1 MSDRLRRTRDDLGYL
16 ALRSLFACARALPPG
31 LVRVIG
37 GAVGLAA
44 LACSRKDRRRA
55 AEHLALA
62 FPESSPRWRSAM
74 RRAAARHLG
83 QLLGEVAWLWSVSPQ
98 QLLARTELSGLDRL
112 RPIAGTPGAVL
123 ITAHC
128 GNWEWMNLALGA
140 SGIPMTVAARELFD
154 PRLER
159 VTEHLRGRFGGQ
171 TVVRGPEA
179 GGRLLRALRRGRV
192 AGFLIDQDIDAPG
205 VFVEFFGQP
214 AWTPVGPA
222 LLALKARSPV
232 LTGFA
237 CRRPGHRMS
246 VHIDEPLTAPEGLA
260 LEDRAAW
267 FTSHLTTRIEAQI
280 RAHPDQWVWMHRRWR
295 RSPQPGDPVWKAAEA
310 EIVRTA

>member
-1 MSDRLRRTRDDLGYL
+1 MSGGLRKTRDDLGYV
-16 ALRSLFACARALPPG
+16 ALRSFFACARAVPSSL
-31 LVRVIG
+31 LSALG

-44 LACSRKDRRRA
+44 LVCSRKDRRRA
-55 AEHLALA
+55 TEHLSFA
-62 FPESSPRWRSAM
+62 FPDRPLRWRNSM
-74 RRAAARHLG
+74 RRTAARHVG
-83 QLLGEVAWLWSVSPQ
+83 QLLGEVAWLWSVSPEE
-98 QLLARTELSGLDRL
+98 LLARTEITGLDHL
-112 RPIAGTPGAVL
+112 CPAEGAPGVVL

-140 SGIPMTVAARELFD
+140 SGIPMTVAAREVFD

-171 TVVRGPEA
+171 TVLRGPQA
-179 GGRLLRALRRGRV
+179 GARLLRALRRGRV

-205 VFVEFFGQP
+205 VFVEFFGRP

-222 LLALKARSPV
+222 LLALRSGAAV

-237 CRRPGHRMS
+237 TRLPGRRMR
-246 VHIDEPLTAPEGLA
+246 VQIDEPITPPQGLA
-260 LEDRAAW
+260 LEESAAR
-267 FTSHLTTRIEAQI
+267 LTALLTARIEAQV

-295 RSPQPGDPVWKAAEA
+295 RCPGPEDIVWK
-310 EIVRTA
+310 VS